1 MNVSMET
8 IIARYR
14 AYLFV
19 SGVSKQTIRHRV
31 GTVKRMD
38 KGGIDLMSATSAD
51 LICYLSEFEC
61 AATRASY
68 RAAICS
74 FYHWAI
80 TFGEL
85 TDDPSAKIPKVK
97 VPRTLPRPISDEGL
111 AAVIAATHD
120 DVQAVVILMAY
131 CGLRG
136 SEACAVT
143 PDDFHI
149 SGGSWRLRVTN
160 PKGGGEQV
168 VAVPTWV
175 AEQVRERFPTR
186 YQYGTTMRIIS
197 NIIQL
202 IEPTATPHSLRH
214 WFGTELRRAG
224 VDMRTVQK
232 LMRHANLSTTAQYTA
247 VNDVEMSEAINL
259 LPSVA
264 DLARVA

>member
-1 MNVSMET
+1 MNRNMET

-19 SGVSKQTIRHRV
+19 SGFSKQTIRHRV
-31 GTVKRMD
+31 GTVRRLD
-38 KGGIDLMSATSAD
+38 GAGVNLMTATSAD

-74 FYHWAI
+74 FYHWAV

-85 TDDPSAKIPKVK
+85 ANDPSAKIPKVK

-111 AAVIAATHD
+111 AAVISATHG

-143 PDDFHI
+143 PDDFQL

-186 YQYGTTMRIIS
+186 YQYGTTMRIVS

-214 WFGTELRRAG
+214 WYA
-224 VDMRTVQK
+224 
-232 LMRHANLSTTAQYTA
+232 TTALRQCSNVRVVQEMLRHKSLASTQIYTLVTESDSSA
-247 VNDVEMSEAINL
+247 VAEL
-259 LPSVA
+259 LPHVA
-264 DLARVA
+264 